1 MKKYTL
7 IILGSILFSL
17 SGCNNWLD
25 VELDNKVEDAKLF
38 SSAAGFEEALAGV
51 YSNMSKNSM
60 YGQRLTM
67 EYVDLLA
74 QYYGNNMQGSYED
87 WINYDYESSGSQS
100 VISGIWNEFYS
111 NIAQLNCIL
120 MWTDRNTSVLSET
133 ERNQIRGEALGLR
146 AFLHFDLYRLFSPDV
161 KRNPQAEG
169 IPYNKEFGVSIPPM
183 YTVEETVQLVINDLL
198 EAEKCLENDPIVNV
212 VPYEIKSETEQGM
225 VVDQAAKDQADQY
238 VARMNLYGV
247 KAMLARAYQARG
259 QYELAVEKAK
269 EVIESGKFRL
279 LDFGSIDQTEAS
291 VDLLFSD
298 EHIFSLRNRDI
309 RSYSERLHQERTS
322 GKGGSEGVA
331 LPLSEG
337 YYLYDGNN
345 SDVRLAR
352 WIDTD
357 ELIKFIPDSANIYP
371 QKMPVIKLAE
381 MYLLI
386 AECTYDTDP
395 AGALEYINTFR
406 KHRIRANTPWQYLTL
421 DNIYEEMRRE
431 YIGEGQ
437 MWYVYKR
444 NNLAVPNT
452 ESTPSNHAFVF
463 PLPDSEIEN
472 GHRNER

>member
-1 MKKYTL
+1 M
-7 IILGSILFSL
+7 
-17 SGCNNWLD
+17 
-25 VELDNKVEDAKLF
+25 
-38 SSAAGFEEALAGV
+38 
-51 YSNMSKNSM
+51 
-60 YGQRLTM
+60 
-67 EYVDLLA
+67 
-74 QYYGNNMQGSYED
+74 
-87 WINYDYESSGSQS
+87 
-100 VISGIWNEFYS
+100 
-111 NIAQLNCIL
+111 
-120 MWTDRNTSVLSET
+120 
-133 ERNQIRGEALGLR
+133 
-146 AFLHFDLYRLFSPDV
+146 
-161 KRNPQAEG
+161 
-169 IPYNKEFGVSIPPM
+169 
-183 YTVEETVQLVINDLL
+183 
-198 EAEKCLENDPIVNV
+198 
-212 VPYEIKSETEQGM
+212 
-225 VVDQAAKDQADQY
+225 
-238 VARMNLYGV
+238 
-247 KAMLARAYQARG
+247 
-259 QYELAVEKAK
+259 
-269 EVIESGKFRL
+269 